1 MATIATT
8 PLTAEQFLQM
18 ADDGQPSELVRGE
31 IVMMSR
37 PEPRHGYIC
46 MELGGMLR
54 EYVKTHKLGRM
65 IGNDSAVVTT
75 RGPDTVRGPDVAFY
89 SYARVP
95 KGRMPKGQLPQP
107 PEIVFEVRSPNDR
120 WSEMLAKAVEYLQA
134 GVDAVVLVD
143 PDSETVSLLHGDRPV
158 LSFSGDDELRLPP
171 PLEGFSVPV
180 SKLFE

>member
-8 PLTAEQFLQM
+8 PLTAEQFLQL

-37 PEPRHGYIC
+37 PDPRHGYIC
-46 MELGGMLR
+46 LELGGMLR
-54 EYVKTHKLGRM
+54 EYVKEHNLGRM
-65 IGNDSAVVTT
+65 VGNDSAVVTT
-75 RGPDTVRGPDVAFY
+75 RGPDTVRGPDLAFY

-95 KGRMPKGQLPQP
+95 KGRMPKGPLSQP

-120 WSEMLAKAVEYLQA
+120 WAEMLAKAVEYLQA

-143 PDSETVSLLHGDRPV
+143 PDSETVSLLRADQRV
-158 LSFSGDDELRLPP
+158 VNISGHDELRLPP
-171 PLEGFSVPV
+171 PLDGFSVPV